1 MKKLHQTEQD
11 FLKLFLSICSL
22 NYSVVGCDDSTT
34 DYLVPT
40 QFHNIVRVFRIHFR
54 FEVSLSPS
62 PHLDISNISFELY
75 FTLELQQQPS
85 LAAVRVLSR
94 AKHCYQGAHP

>member
-1 MKKLHQTEQD
+1 MI
-11 FLKLFLSICSL
+11 LFRL
-22 NYSVVGCDDSTT
+22 NYSALVCDDSTT
-34 DYLVPT
+34 DYLIPT
-40 QFHNIVRVFRIHFR
+40 QFYNIVRIFRIHFR

-85 LAAVRVLSR
+85 IPAVER
-94 AKHCYQGAHP
+94 

>member
-1 MKKLHQTEQD
+1 MSNTQCDVSPNSVCPLPCNSCLLPVTDRQKIIEGDMADGLTITHTHKHRT
-11 FLKLFLSICSL
+11 F
-22 NYSVVGCDDSTT
+22 YSR
-34 DYLVPT
+34 
-40 QFHNIVRVFRIHFR
+40 IVRIFRIHFR

-85 LAAVRVLSR
+85 ILAVER
-94 AKHCYQGAHP
+94 